1 MQPWRDRLCF
11 QKKKFSKLTGAL
23 VVSTVLSHHS
33 LGNTDKED
41 WSLPNGTPLK
51 LKYLLSALRNGSVG
65 YWSTFWKKHKLHPK
79 VEEVD
84 QNLWSR
90 WRWSCQCHV
99 PIIEKSSS
107 FWRLSH
113 YNLNVDLHFPRF
125 ADSAES
131 ADSGVFAQLRLNL
144 ATGTTGATRATG
156 EARFSPSVAWKR
168 LPSDSTNL
176 I

>member
-1 MQPWRDRLCF
+1 MQPWRDRLYF
-11 QKKKFSKLTGAL
+11 LKKNEFSKLTGAL
-23 VVSTVLSHHS
+23 WFPQFFRITACGMQTKRRLVTTQWHPSKAGISFECFKKWLRWILVNINKK
-33 LGNTDKED
+33 NT
-41 WSLPNGTPLK
+41 NCTPK
-51 LKYLLSALRNGSVG
+51 LR
-65 YWSTFWKKHKLHPK
+65 KLTK
-79 VEEVD
+79 IY
-84 QNLWSR
+84 SR
-90 WRWSCQCHV
+90 WRWSCHV
-99 PIIEKSSS
+99 PIIEKSSIC
-107 FWRLSH
+107 WRLSH
-113 YNLNVDLHFPRF
+113 YNLNVELHFPCF